1 MSICIS
7 GSLAYDTIMQFDGKF
22 ADHILPD
29 KVHMLNVSFLVP
41 GMKREFG
48 GCAGNIAYAVRQLGG
63 QARPLAT
70 IGSDGT
76 PYLER
81 LESLGIDTR
90 GVKLISETY
99 TAQCFIT
106 TDLSNNQI
114 TAFHPGAMSLAHTAL
129 VADTVDATAPL
140 KLGIIAPNGK
150 DGMRLHALGM
160 AAAGLPFV
168 FDPGQALSQFS
179 GAELL
184 EIMEHAAYLA
194 VNDYE
199 GHLVEQKTGLNMQ
212 EISRRCKGVFVTKG
226 ELGVDILEAGVQVSV
241 PAIHASQI
249 VDPTGCG
256 DAFRGGLL
264 MGLSTGKSLL
274 MSAQMG
280 CAMGSRKIATVGGQ
294 NYQVTMPELERTIT
308 EYYGRAS

>member
-1 MSICIS
+1 MPICIS

-63 QARPLAT
+63 DARPLAT
-70 IGSDGT
+70 IGADGT
-76 PYLER
+76 PYLDR
-81 LESLGIDTR
+81 LATLGIDTR

-114 TAFHPGAMSLAHTAL
+114 TAFHPGAMTLAHTAL
-129 VADTVDATAPL
+129 VSDAADATSPL
-140 KLGIIAPNGK
+140 TLGIIAPNGK
-150 DGMRLHALGM
+150 DGMRQHALGM

-168 FDPGQALSQFS
+168 FDPGQSLSQFS
-179 GAELL
+179 GPELL

-199 GHLVEQKTGLNMQ
+199 GHLVEQKTGMDML

-226 ELGVDILEAGVQVSV
+226 EQGVDVLEAGKQVSV
-241 PAIHASQI
+241 PAIRAARV

-274 MSAQMG
+274 LSAQMG
-280 CAMGSRKIATVGGQ
+280 CAMGSLKIATAGGQ
-294 NYQVTMPELERTIT
+294 NYQVSMSELERTIA
-308 EYYGRAS
+308 EYYVRAG